1 VPIITYFLPSV
12 RSQLVPCLLL
22 HISLPAFVVS

>member
-1 VPIITYFLPSV
+1 VPIITYFLTSV

-22 HISLPAFVVS
+22 QLV